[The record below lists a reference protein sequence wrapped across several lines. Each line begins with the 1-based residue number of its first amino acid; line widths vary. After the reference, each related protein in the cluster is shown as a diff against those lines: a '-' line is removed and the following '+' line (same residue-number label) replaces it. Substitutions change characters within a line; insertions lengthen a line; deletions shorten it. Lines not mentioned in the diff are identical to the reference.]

1 MQQRSPVPA
10 NPVLSVRT
18 TDNISCLRAIHL
30 NNNSSMKT
38 VWGKK
43 IKPEQKNTELAGAAC
58 NCDTMTMFEAQ
69 VGAVTEAISAP

>member
-1 MQQRSPVPA
+1 
-10 NPVLSVRT
+10 
-18 TDNISCLRAIHL
+18 
-30 NNNSSMKT
+30 MKT

-43 IKPEQKNTELAGAAC
+43 IKPERKNTELAGAAC